1 MEGTLNQPSQTAALL
16 YGWNNRNESENCV
29 IAWSCIKCQ
38 GSKPENPGCL
48 AARLRCPMLRAGEKE
63 CHALW
68 CGRMLFFHGL
78 NLFIIF
84 VVAFNLTSMSF
95 HSNPVS
101 LFTFRALAFAQQ
113 TWRHFC
119 QVLFSPRTLE
129 WPQSIRSW
137 TLPNRSSKLELP
149 SNFYLRA
156 KRNPKRVDFRE
167 EYIRIPHIYW
177 SQPMTWCLPS
187 PHLQQ
192 AWCQA
197 QPTGPQPWGQKQP
210 KQRMECYFYSPWP
223 KKNGGPVNFTY
234 PKDEKWGVGRFKK
247 FQCNLSNLKK
257 LLEKLQLPNLQLSKC
272 QNLVLLS
279 CEGHPLQV
287 AGQGAHAWHWN

>member
-1 MEGTLNQPSQTAALL
+1 MLGAA
-16 YGWNNRNESENCV
+16 YFSTRITW
-29 IAWSCIKCQ
+29 
-38 GSKPENPGCL
+38 
-48 AARLRCPMLRAGEKE
+48 EKE

-68 CGRMLFFHGL
+68 CGGMLSFHGL

-84 VVAFNLTSMSF
+84 VVAFNLTSTSF
-95 HSNPVS
+95 HSNAVS

-119 QVLFSPRTLE
+119 QVLFSPCTLE
-129 WPQSIRSW
+129 WPQSMRSW

-156 KRNPKRVDFRE
+156 ARNPKWVDFRE

-223 KKNGGPVNFTY
+223 NKNWGPVPWILHTQRMKNGELDVSRSFRQFF
-234 PKDEKWGVGRFKK
+234 KFKK
-247 FQCNLSNLKK
+247 LM
-257 LLEKLQLPNLQLSKC
+257 EKLQLPNLQLSKC

-287 AGQGAHAWHWN
+287 AGEGAHAWHWN